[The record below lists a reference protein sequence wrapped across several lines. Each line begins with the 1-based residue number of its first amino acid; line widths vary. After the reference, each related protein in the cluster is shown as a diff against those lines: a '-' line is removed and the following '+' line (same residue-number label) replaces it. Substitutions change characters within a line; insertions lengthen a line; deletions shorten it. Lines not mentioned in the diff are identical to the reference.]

1 MPSKLNLADLDKAKY
16 AYFPIPI
23 VLWVVRPPGIESL
36 CPAVMTKALEEDMQG
51 LPFRAF
57 IYRERKKWLARLLN
71 AMVWSRSTLKRSYQN
86 SLQFFHKRMIHPPP
100 ASHPFQGVSTFK
112 TDRLHRWGVSNSLK
126 LIKLCTE
133 STTDPSVPLCETT
146 VYYGTLDELP
156 LTGLPPAAAARGRPT
171 VSQAEY
177 EVIMKAWHTR

>member
-71 AMVWSRSTLKRSYQN
+71 AMVWSRSTLERSDQN
-86 SLQFFHKRMIHPPP
+86 SLQFFHKRMIHIPHLPVI
-100 ASHPFQGVSTFK
+100 HFKVFQPS
-112 TDRLHRWGVSNSLK
+112 K
-126 LIKLCTE
+126 LIGY
-133 STTDPSVPLCETT
+133 TDGGFQIL
-146 VYYGTLDELP
+146 
-156 LTGLPPAAAARGRPT
+156 
-171 VSQAEY
+171 
-177 EVIMKAWHTR
+177 